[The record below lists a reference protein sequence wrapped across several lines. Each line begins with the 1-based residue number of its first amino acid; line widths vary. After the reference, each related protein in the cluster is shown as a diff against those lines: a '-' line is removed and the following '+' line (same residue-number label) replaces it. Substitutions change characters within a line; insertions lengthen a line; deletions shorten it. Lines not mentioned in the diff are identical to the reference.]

1 MNLLLY
7 SLNGNVPYSIDATV
21 VAYWIGT
28 NKVNVRMYAPMVI
41 TSTTGRGTS
50 KMSSFSRFSIGNCH
64 LPIDVE
70 RQYNSF
76 INIDPSIFEYGL
88 LGLFIHFLLLNQK
101 CTIISLATISI
112 IFKTTYFIWLIT
124 IINYKSLRVL
134 IITFTTF
141 LKYDQGNACTQRTTC
156 SMHGETVYSL
166 SYLCMY
172 DSG

>member
-1 MNLLLY
+1 MTDSFVREAIVINLEPKIGICCIRFQALYLCHVHMNLLLY

-50 KMSSFSRFSIGNCH
+50 KMSSFSRFSIGNYH

-76 INIDPSIFEYGL
+76 INIDPSIFEYGWKL

-101 CTIISLATISI
+101 CTSISFATISI
-112 IFKTTYFIWLIT
+112 IFQTTYFVWLIAL
-124 IINYKSLRVL
+124 INY
-134 IITFTTF
+134 
-141 LKYDQGNACTQRTTC
+141 
-156 SMHGETVYSL
+156 
-166 SYLCMY
+166 
-172 DSG
+172 